1 MQSDQDFTIRPA
13 DVRDAAGI
21 GFVHC
26 RGWQAAYAGLLPE
39 TILQGMS
46 PEKSAARFRQ
56 EGCRDTLVAEQ
67 NGRVVGF
74 CGYGGWRDDP
84 DPDEGEIIGL
94 YVLPELQRQGIGG
107 ALMKAALAELAA
119 RGCRAVSLE
128 PLTLPDGTKAE
139 VRDPLSGL
147 ENAAERK
154 AERGLFASP
163 EALYI
168 RKSQAEEGLKNR

>member
-1 MQSDQDFTIRPA
+1 MQNDQDFTIRPA

-26 RGWQAAYAGLLPE
+26 RGWQTAYAGLLPE

-94 YVLPELQRQGIGG
+94 YVLPECQRQGIGG

-119 RGCRAVSLE
+119 WGCRAVSLWVLQGNDRAARFYE
-128 PLTLPDGTKAE
+128 RQGFARTGQTKGTPPLVEFRMRRPWPGRAD
-139 VRDPLSGL
+139 
-147 ENAAERK
+147 
-154 AERGLFASP
+154 
-163 EALYI
+163 
-168 RKSQAEEGLKNR
+168 

>member
-94 YVLPELQRQGIGG
+94 YVLPELQRQGIGA

-119 RGCRAVSLE
+119 RGCRAVSLWVLQGNDRAARFYE
-128 PLTLPDGTKAE
+128 RQGFARTGQTKGRPPFVEFRMRQPWPGRA
-139 VRDPLSGL
+139 D
-147 ENAAERK
+147 
-154 AERGLFASP
+154 
-163 EALYI
+163 
-168 RKSQAEEGLKNR
+168 